1 VGEALLFGL
10 IASSPLVFGSVLGTR
25 VRLPKKVL
33 ASALAFASG
42 SLITALAFELFI
54 DSFEQGGAWISGL
67 GMLAG
72 AAVFVTIS
80 SWLDRRV
87 EHPADPAGSP
97 KMDTAAAT
105 QEPDFSP
112 SAAGSAAGLA
122 LLAAA
127 VLDGAPENLA
137 LGITLAEEGGGLVL
151 LAAIF
156 FNNFP
161 EALVGAASLQESG
174 RSSRF
179 AILIWSATAVVLVP
193 AVLIGRGL
201 LVGSSP
207 ETISIPLAFAGGAV
221 IASLADTLMPEA
233 YEQGGPTVAFATAAG
248 FFMSFLLSTLE
259 A

>member
-1 VGEALLFGL
+1 MAEALLFGL

-156 FNNFP
+156 LQQLP
-161 EALVGAASLQESG
+161 GGARRSRVVAGVGALVAVRHPDLVSDGGGPRAGRAHREGAARRLLSRDDLDSPGFRG
-174 RSSRF
+174 RSSHRLF
-179 AILIWSATAVVLVP
+179 
-193 AVLIGRGL
+193 GRHSHARG
-201 LVGSSP
+201 V
-207 ETISIPLAFAGGAV
+207 
-221 IASLADTLMPEA
+221 
-233 YEQGGPTVAFATAAG
+233 
-248 FFMSFLLSTLE
+248 
-259 A
+259 